1 MTDAIKQDVEN
12 AEFFTEQ
19 DIRIFS
25 FDIRQSMLLHR
36 LAEELATI
44 GGPQVP
50 GAQSKAS
57 LAATELKLSLSTDQ
71 CELLATFS
79 NGLVCV
85 LIFEGLQK
93 ITDASPPNEL
103 PDLAS
108 LENRYDVLCLAAR
121 NQILLK
127 LVDNSAFAYDMDNE
141 GKLVRL
147 VANFKGGGLTKIN
160 AEPEIKE
167 LSSHSGLALGP
178 HTEAPYWCAVN
189 AKDGHSPSPSSLILS
204 ALWNP
209 SLEPTRVIPL
219 PPILEKIGVTH
230 CLAEGRSCDYGPI
243 TIKEGMKCL
252 GI

>member
-93 ITDASPPNEL
+93 SPMPAHQMNCQTWH
-103 PDLAS
+103 PWKIDTTS
-108 LENRYDVLCLAAR
+108 
-121 NQILLK
+121 
-127 LVDNSAFAYDMDNE
+127 FAW
-141 GKLVRL
+141 R
-147 VANFKGGGLTKIN
+147 
-160 AEPEIKE
+160 P
-167 LSSHSGLALGP
+167 
-178 HTEAPYWCAVN
+178 
-189 AKDGHSPSPSSLILS
+189 
-204 ALWNP
+204 
-209 SLEPTRVIPL
+209 VI
-219 PPILEKIGVTH
+219 
-230 CLAEGRSCDYGPI
+230 RSC
-243 TIKEGMKCL
+243 
-252 GI
+252 